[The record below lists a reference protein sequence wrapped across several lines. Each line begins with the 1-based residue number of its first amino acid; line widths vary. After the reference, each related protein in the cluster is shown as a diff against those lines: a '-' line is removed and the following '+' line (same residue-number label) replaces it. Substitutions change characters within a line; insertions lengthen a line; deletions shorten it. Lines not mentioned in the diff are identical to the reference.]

1 MLDTN
6 KKNKEISEIKEESEI
21 PHSSLSKIGAV
32 PSSFLGD
39 KENNLQNVL
48 KQIQEKDHEIKE
60 IDSKI
65 KLIQE
70 FIKIKDHN

>member
-21 PHSSLSKIGAV
+21 PHSSLSKIGVV

-39 KENNLQNVL
+39 KGNNLQNVL
-48 KQIQEKDHEIKE
+48 KQIQKR
-60 IDSKI
+60 SW
-65 KLIQE
+65 
-70 FIKIKDHN
+70 N